1 MEELRACFE
10 QSFGLPI
17 VFTSAVPCIS
27 PNSAERQYASGSDRH
42 ASTIG
47 ALAGEKCM
55 LIP

>member
-27 PNSAERQYASGSDRH
+27 PNSAESQYAPGSDRH